1 MNGSSPMRL
10 LIATLPALLL
20 ILATA
25 SCDRKPGGSPPAV
38 ATAPAEHR
46 ERSDEEAT
54 NVATE
59 TVTLQPTDGRVSVTA
74 TVHQDHHLLAQ
85 AMPRVPGRILRVL
98 VHVGDKVKRGETLA
112 ILDSLDVGDARLT
125 LRQARTQND
134 LAEKEYARIKQ
145 LVDEEVLAA
154 KELIR
159 ATAERDK
166 ALAAV
171 EAARERLRMLGL
183 DPDRGWSEADSA
195 SSFPLIASLSG
206 IVLEKTAIAGE
217 LATPEKPL
225 FTVSDLSNIWVEGN
239 LADRQIGQVRVGAPA
254 EVTVDAYPGEIFRG
268 KVTYLAGTLDPV
280 TRTLLARVEIANRDL
295 RLKPQMFARMSIV
308 TGEQAPRL
316 TVPVSAVV
324 LVQGEPSV
332 FIADGDTFTPRP
344 VERGETIGDQVV
356 ITRGLNIGDRI
367 AVGNVFDLKARLLK
381 SQISD
386 EH

>member
-1 MNGSSPMRL
+1 MRI
-10 LIATLPALLL
+10 LIATLSAVLL
-20 ILATA
+20 IIATA
-25 SCDRKPGGSPPAV
+25 SCDRKPGESPPAA
-38 ATAPAEHR
+38 ATAPAEQPH
-46 ERSDEEAT
+46 RSDESAT

-85 AMPRVPGRILRVL
+85 VMPRVPGRVLRVL

-145 LVDEEVLAA
+145 LVEEEVLPA

-171 EAARERLRMLGL
+171 ETARERLRMLGL
-183 DPDRGWSEADSA
+183 DPDRGRSEADSA
-195 SSFPLIASLSG
+195 SSFPVVAPLSG
-206 IVLEKTAIAGE
+206 IVLEKTAIVGE
-217 LATPEKPL
+217 LATPEKAL

-254 EVTVDAYPGEIFRG
+254 EVTVDAYPGETFRG

-295 RLKPQMFARMSIV
+295 RLKPQMFARMTIV
-308 TGEQAPRL
+308 TGERSPRL

-324 LVQGEPSV
+324 LVQGEPAV
-332 FIADGDTFTPRP
+332 FVADGNTFAPRP
-344 VERGETIGDQVV
+344 VERGETIGDRVV
-356 ITRGLNIGDRI
+356 IARGLDVGDRI
-367 AVGNVFDLKARLLK
+367 AIDNVFDLKARLLK
-381 SQISD
+381 SQIGD